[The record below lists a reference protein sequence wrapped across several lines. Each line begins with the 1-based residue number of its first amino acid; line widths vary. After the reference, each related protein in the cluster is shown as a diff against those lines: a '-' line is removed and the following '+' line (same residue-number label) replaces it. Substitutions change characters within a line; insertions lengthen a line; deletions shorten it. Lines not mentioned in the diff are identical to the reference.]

1 MMMTGK
7 TDDELRLS
15 LLLLYRRVKG
25 KQIKASSDVKR
36 DVFLMTSASLMFRF
50 F

>member
-7 TDDELRLS
+7 TDDELR

-36 DVFLMTSASLMFRF
+36 DVFLTDGRQRVTHLPL
-50 F
+50 

>member
-7 TDDELRLS
+7 TDDELQL

-36 DVFLMTSASLMFRF
+36 DVFLTDGRQRVTHLPL
-50 F
+50 

>member
-7 TDDELRLS
+7 TDDELQ

-25 KQIKASSDVKR
+25 KQIKASSDVKH
-36 DVFLMTSASLMFRF
+36 DVFLTDGRQRVTHLPL
-50 F
+50 